1 MPYIILYLVA
11 IVAANLLVARFG
23 PSISVVTAFFLIGFD
38 LVSRDALHDR
48 WHGQHLRRNMLL
60 LIGAGSAI
68 AFLLNT
74 SSLRIGVASF
84 AAFAIA
90 GIADTATYQRLFHR
104 HPLLRM
110 NGSNAP
116 AAIIDSILFPLI
128 AFGWPPLFGIMAGQA
143 IAKIAGGALWSFVVY
158 RVRSMTHD
166 PTP

>member
-1 MPYIILYLVA
+1 MPYIVLYLVA

-74 SSLRIGVASF
+74 ASLRIGVASF

-90 GIADTATYQRLFHR
+90 GVVDTAAYQRLFHR

-110 NGSNAP
+110 NGSNIP
-116 AAIIDSILFPLI
+116 AAVIDSIMFPLI
-128 AFGWPPLFGIMAGQA
+128 AFGWPPLVGIMAGQA
-143 IAKIAGGALWSFVVY
+143 IAKIAGGALWSVLFWKI
-158 RVRSMTHD
+158 RLITHS
-166 PTP
+166 